1 MERRKNVPRRWDSS
15 RAYDY
20 IPLVV
25 KRKSRRT
32 YAPPQK
38 FKVIGPTEENR
49 NLILGKLLIGT
60 SNNAVP
66 GEFQDCRISFRAAS
80 NENED
85 NDLGGIILEFDEE
98 TLVII
103 KSLVELE
110 VLKDAV
116 TSKVFSISFCI
127 ENDMV
132 FTSIFLRK
140 LPLDSLYPKALKT
153 VKNVFKLLFDLE
165 ADISK
170 DDKEEL
176 HSSSEISIL
185 YNKLI
190 QLRIKKYDF
199 LKEPKPSDEIGHPF
213 LKVSLRPYQV
223 EAVRWMLHRENI
235 DVSKLHSGK
244 MHPLYT
250 AVTLPSGLEI
260 YFDPFLGHVTNI
272 YPQIE
277 PCCRGGILA
286 DEMGLGKT
294 VEVLACI
301 FLHPKDE
308 NSFVQDDKKGKPIID
323 TAKRKKPIT
332 DNEKETSS
340 QTNDIQTTKKIK
352 KIQTKIREAHPNKT
366 DTKIALET
374 WYALELG
381 FGKKYGLP
389 EDPPIQCVCG
399 SISEEGIVECESCGK
414 MQHKICLGYNK
425 KLGEYFCP
433 QCWMNQPLV
442 EIGATLIVTPMS
454 LRKQWISEIRRHIG
468 GSIRVLQYDG
478 CNSMAIYPTQF
489 KNYDIVVTTY
499 SVLQSE
505 LRLTEQFNVVNFRR
519 ERKYCP
525 LGCPLT
531 RLKWWRLCLDEAQ
544 TVDVPKKMVSEMAKK
559 IQAEY
564 RWAVTGTPIN
574 KNISDLHGLVDYL
587 QITPYDDIET
597 WKNIL
602 YIPYI
607 SGNQTPMLDFLS
619 DVLWRSSKKKY
630 LIRINIPKQTFKQH
644 FLEFSA
650 VEKFFYKREHELSCS
665 DFLRKVRFHDPSL
678 LLERIDKSTLTS
690 ILAPLLSLRHA
701 CTHPNTVRGRYLAT
715 KKQLT
720 SMQDLL
726 EALIQKNESDC
737 EECLRLIISSLN
749 GLAGI
754 YLLQGKHQEAVGYYR
769 EVLQLRARFS
779 EGKKDTKLS
788 VDKLQLVH
796 TMHNLAE
803 VLEQNPPDHPT
814 LRDEF
819 LRKDCIE
826 VEQQYMEKFLH
837 ETSQAYKS
845 CKDYRS
851 KIEDFEDKFV
861 LKYGQWY
868 SDGLDWI
875 IINDHLNELVTK
887 IQGACDNANIQCNL
901 RSTSER
907 NIMRVIY
914 EWNHDIVTCR
924 EKLLN
929 SLSKLH
935 DTSEED
941 GIRVMVKGCLVNAAM
956 NCHLRP
962 QNKQKAHKCPV
973 CLTNNLLKQYEG
985 KLFNMEKRKQTFEEM
1000 SLMGS
1005 WKPTMEELIC
1015 KTLCNFLKSKH
1026 TSSEFHKDGEI
1037 HINVIETMKKEFKE
1051 VRHFWTLLDQQ
1062 ICAQDELDIC
1072 KLRLQLKDVEDSDLD
1087 TPRKNGAVTRI
1098 LKSLTYTTENKNENM
1113 HLLTVHELDYQNS
1126 YLSRELEVNKAM
1138 LERQLGTQ
1146 NYLETLRK
1154 QQYEGQSPDPCPIC
1168 KNALENHWSIL
1179 MCGHSFCLECIQILL
1194 ENTQKDDIQC
1204 SICRNKQK
1212 YQDISYIKAGQTVTD
1227 SDCHKIKGNYST
1239 KIEGVIKLLLDLKA
1253 ENPLPKVLL
1262 FSSWLSV
1269 LKHVKEALDKNE
1281 ITCELAAN
1289 YNFEQRIENFKDPKN
1304 NIMALLLPITLGSK
1318 GLNLIEATHVV
1329 FIEPPLNPSDELQ
1342 AIGRVH
1348 RIGQT
1353 KPTFVHKLI
1362 IKNTIEESIYQAT
1375 TSNAQ
1380 NWEKTK
1386 VTLQHLIDL
1395 FKNINLPEGMSSS
1408 FQDESLNTDQVDS
1421 SMSEDFA
1428 QADSPHSD
1436 ETDVVDSIMSDQDD
1450 VPAVPTE
1457 DNVSGSNEMQRTGD
1471 STLVDQKSI
1480 QSYNGES
1487 STSMET
1493 GEESNQDS

>member
-374 WYALELG
+374 W
-381 FGKKYGLP
+381 
-389 EDPPIQCVCG
+389 
-399 SISEEGIVECESCGK
+399 
-414 MQHKICLGYNK
+414 YNK

>member
-1 MERRKNVPRRWDSS
+1 
-15 RAYDY
+15 
-20 IPLVV
+20 
-25 KRKSRRT
+25 
-32 YAPPQK
+32 
-38 FKVIGPTEENR
+38 
-49 NLILGKLLIGT
+49 
-60 SNNAVP
+60 
-66 GEFQDCRISFRAAS
+66 
-80 NENED
+80 
-85 NDLGGIILEFDEE
+85 
-98 TLVII
+98 
-103 KSLVELE
+103 
-110 VLKDAV
+110 
-116 TSKVFSISFCI
+116 
-127 ENDMV
+127 MV

-140 LPLDSLYPKALKT
+140 LPLDSIYHKALKALK
-153 VKNVFKLLFDLE
+153 VVFKLLFNIQ
-165 ADISK
+165 ADISEG
-170 DDKEEL
+170 DKQDL
-176 HSSSEISIL
+176 HSSSEISSL

-190 QLRIKKYDF
+190 QLRSKKYDF
-199 LKEPKPSDEIGHPF
+199 LKQPTTSENISHPL

-223 EAVRWMLHRENI
+223 DAVKWMLHRENI
-235 DVSKLHSGK
+235 DVSKLYSGK

-250 AVTLPSGLEI
+250 AVILPSGLEI
-260 YFDPFLGHVTNI
+260 YFDPFSGYVTHI

-277 PCCRGGILA
+277 PCSRGGILA

-301 FLHPKDE
+301 LLHPKEE
-308 NSFVQDDKKGKPIID
+308 NSFVQDDNNGKPYIE
-323 TAKRKKPIT
+323 TAKRKKVIR
-332 DNEKETSS
+332 DNETGTAY

-352 KIQTKIREAHPNKT
+352 KLQKKIRDAHPNKT

-381 FGKKYGLP
+381 FGKKHGLP

-414 MQHKICLGYNK
+414 MQHKICLGYNR

-442 EIGATLIVTPMS
+442 EIGATLIVTPLS

-478 CNSMAIYPTQF
+478 CNNMAIYPTQF

-499 SVLQSE
+499 SVLQAE

-559 IQAEY
+559 IQSEY

-587 QITPYDDIET
+587 QITPYDDLET

-607 SGNQTPMLDFLS
+607 SGNETPMLDFLS
-619 DVLWRSSKKKY
+619 DVLWRSSKEY
-630 LIRINIPKQTFKQH
+630 VYDQINIPKQTFKQH

-650 VEKFFYKREHELSCS
+650 VEKFFYKREHDLSCS
-665 DFLRKVRFHDPSL
+665 DFLRKVRCHDPSL
-678 LLERIDKSTLTS
+678 RLERIDKSTLTS
-690 ILAPLLSLRHA
+690 VLAPLLSLRHA
-701 CTHPNTVRGRYLAT
+701 CTHPNTIRGRYLAT

-754 YLLQGKHQEAVGYYR
+754 SLLEGRHQEAVGYYR
-769 EVLQLRARFS
+769 DVLQLKARFS
-779 EGKKDTKLS
+779 EGQKDTKLS

-803 VLEQNPPDHPT
+803 ILEQHPPDHPT
-814 LRDEF
+814 LRDES

-826 VEQQYMEKFLH
+826 VEQQYMEKFLN
-837 ETSQAYKS
+837 ETSTAYKS
-845 CKDYRS
+845 CKDYGS
-851 KIEDFEDKFV
+851 KIEDLENKFE

-875 IINDHLNELVTK
+875 MINDHFDELVTK
-887 IQGACDNANIQCNL
+887 IQGACDNANIPCNL

-914 EWNHDIVTCR
+914 EWNEDIVRCR
-924 EKLLN
+924 DKLLD
-929 SLSKLH
+929 SLSKLY
-935 DTSEED
+935 DVSEED
-941 GIRVMVKGCLVNAAM
+941 GVRVMVKASLVNAAM

-973 CLTNNLLKQYEG
+973 CLTNSLLKQYEG
-985 KLFNMEKRKQTFEEM
+985 KLFNMKKRKQTFEEM

-1015 KTLCNFLKSKH
+1015 KTLCNFLKGKH

-1037 HINVIETMKKEFKE
+1037 HIDIIETMKKEFKE
-1051 VRHFWTLLDQQ
+1051 VRHFWTLLDRQ

-1072 KLRLQLKDVEDSDLD
+1072 KLRLQLKEVDDSYPIATRD
-1087 TPRKNGAVTRI
+1087 NSAVTRI
-1098 LKSLTYTTENKNENM
+1098 LKSLTYKTENKNENM
-1113 HLLTVHELDYQNS
+1113 HLLNLHELDYQNS
-1126 YLSRELEVNKAM
+1126 YLRRELEVNKAL

-1154 QQYEGQSPDPCPIC
+1154 QQYEGHSPDPCPIC

-1179 MCGHSFCLECIQILL
+1179 MCGHSYCLECIQILL

-1227 SDCHKIKGNYST
+1227 SDCQMIKGNYST

-1253 ENPLPKVLL
+1253 ENPVPKVLL
-1262 FSSWLSV
+1262 FSSWLTV

-1281 ITCELAAN
+1281 ITCELAAS
-1289 YNFEQRIENFKDPKN
+1289 YNFEQKIENFKDPKN
-1304 NIMALLLPITLGSK
+1304 NIMALLLPINLGSK
-1318 GLNLIEATHVV
+1318 GLNLIEATHVI

-1362 IKNTIEESIYQAT
+1362 IKNTIEESIYHAT

-1380 NWEKTK
+1380 NWDKTK

-1395 FKNINLPEGMSSS
+1395 FKNINFPEGMLANS
-1408 FQDESLNTDQVDS
+1408 QAESVNTDQVDS
-1421 SMSEDFA
+1421 SVSEDFA
-1428 QADSPHSD
+1428 QADSPLSD
-1436 ETDVVDSIMSDQDD
+1436 ETDMVDSIMSDQEDI
-1450 VPAVPTE
+1450 PALTTKYGGNESTE
-1457 DNVSGSNEMQRTGD
+1457 DIISRSNGIH
-1471 STLVDQKSI
+1471 S
-1480 QSYNGES
+1480 NHGES

-1493 GEESNQDS
+1493 CMPVDGSNTGSKESD

>member
-374 WYALELG
+374 W
-381 FGKKYGLP
+381 
-389 EDPPIQCVCG
+389 
-399 SISEEGIVECESCGK
+399 
-414 MQHKICLGYNK
+414 YNK

-1113 HLLTVHELDYQNS
+1113 HLLTVHE
-1126 YLSRELEVNKAM
+1126 
-1138 LERQLGTQ
+1138 
-1146 NYLETLRK
+1146 
-1154 QQYEGQSPDPCPIC
+1154 
-1168 KNALENHWSIL
+1168 
-1179 MCGHSFCLECIQILL
+1179 
-1194 ENTQKDDIQC
+1194 TQKDDIQC

-1408 FQDESLNTDQVDS
+1408 FQDESLNTAEDRVNSFVSDQVDS

>member
-374 WYALELG
+374 W
-381 FGKKYGLP
+381 
-389 EDPPIQCVCG
+389 
-399 SISEEGIVECESCGK
+399 
-414 MQHKICLGYNK
+414 YNK

-1408 FQDESLNTDQVDS
+1408 FQDESLNTAEDRVNSFVSDQVDS